1 MQHEPFVFIPDLW
14 ILGLGLF
21 RICLK
26 SSNLKIQK
34 SVIYWGV
41 GFPKFRWHWFKTYFW
56 TIIKS
61 IKTEAKYEA
70 ALRRIYDL
78 MQLDYVENSL
88 NAKEM
93 SILADLIEA
102 YEDVHF
108 PILWKKT
115 ALPTANNVYAF
126 CKNRNG

>member
-1 MQHEPFVFIPDLW
+1 M
-14 ILGLGLF
+14 
-21 RICLK
+21 
-26 SSNLKIQK
+26 
-34 SVIYWGV
+34 
-41 GFPKFRWHWFKTYFW
+41 
-56 TIIKS
+56 IKS

-108 PILWKKT
+108 PIL
-115 ALPTANNVYAF
+115 
-126 CKNRNG
+126 